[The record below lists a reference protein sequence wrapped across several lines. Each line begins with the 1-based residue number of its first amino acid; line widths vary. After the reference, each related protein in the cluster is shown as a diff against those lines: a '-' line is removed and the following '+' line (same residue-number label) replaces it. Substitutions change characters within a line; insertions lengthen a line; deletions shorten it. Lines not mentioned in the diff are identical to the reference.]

1 MNATAARITGFGRV
15 IKLSDRYSSFYYRP
29 LTLLLCTTA
38 MSKPYYSPDGH
49 RYNSHASSSNI
60 SLKPMLQNQA
70 PLPSTRSSF
79 NNDTYNPVASSNPV
93 QDQETSPLTTAD
105 QRLKRR
111 IRVLKLV
118 SRIIALVLSL
128 ATLIPLATTLTKFF
142 ETKDEVFV
150 VDGQERTAW
159 AKDSRAWYTYMYFGV
174 ALTSFVFDLVVVV
187 AYCRG
192 VKKANTVAA
201 VATWWSTT
209 VQVGHVLIWIVSAA
223 VYRYGKEPV
232 GGKFRDLWGW

>member
-1 MNATAARITGFGRV
+1 
-15 IKLSDRYSSFYYRP
+15 
-29 LTLLLCTTA
+29 

-49 RYNSHASSSNI
+49 RYNSHASSSI
-60 SLKPMLQNQA
+60 SLKPMLHSQA
-70 PLPSTRSSF
+70 PLPSTGSSF
-79 NNDTYNPVASSNPV
+79 NNNAYNPVASNPV
-93 QDQETSPLTTAD
+93 QDQEINLLAAAD
-105 QRLKRR
+105 QRLKQR

-118 SRIIALVLSL
+118 SRIVALMLSL

-142 ETKDEVFV
+142 ETKDELFV

-174 ALTSFVFDLVVVV
+174 ALASFLFDLTIVV

-192 VKKANTVAA
+192 VKKANAVAA

-209 VQVGHVLIWIVSAA
+209 VQVGHVVVWIVSAA
-223 VYRYGKEPV
+223 IYRYGKEPV
-232 GGKFRDLWGW
+232 GGRFLDLWGW